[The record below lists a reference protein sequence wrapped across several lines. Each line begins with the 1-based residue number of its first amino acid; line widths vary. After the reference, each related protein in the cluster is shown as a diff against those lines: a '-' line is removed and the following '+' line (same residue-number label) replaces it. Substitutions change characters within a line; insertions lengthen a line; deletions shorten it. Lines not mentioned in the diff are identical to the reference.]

1 MENVDTVK
9 RLFNTIKSV
18 ITPYVTSD
26 YWLLEV
32 PYYNNVGDTLIW
44 QGELDFLSDIP
55 HKCKGAFSFWSKKDP
70 SLLADD
76 LVLFQGGGNFG
87 DLWKDPHEYR
97 KRIMEQNPKCRYFV
111 FPQTIY
117 YRDKENLAKDAEFF
131 SQYDC
136 TICARDNV
144 SYRLLKDNFKNNAIL
159 APDMAFC
166 MNIDRWR
173 ECKSNTASKPIIL
186 KRDDMEFWS
195 TCHLEKIMSSLD
207 ADVADWLP
215 LATRSLEDRVKSIIL
230 RNPRMLGWLFD
241 CYMQSFYRCYL
252 IRSGVRQ
259 LESHGDV
266 FTTRLHACILSILLG
281 KKHVVLFDNAYGKNR
296 SFYDTWL
303 ANCGNV
309 EIMN

>member
-1 MENVDTVK
+1 LENADTVK
-9 RLFNTIKSV
+9 RLSDRIRSV

-44 QGELDFLSDIP
+44 QGELDFLKVIP
-55 HKCKGAFSFWSKKDP
+55 HKCKGAFSFWSKKAP
-70 SLLADD
+70 ALSAGD

-87 DLWKDPHEYR
+87 DLWKEPHEYR
-97 KRIMEQNPKCRYFV
+97 ERIMEQNPKCRYLV

-131 SQYDC
+131 GRYDC

-166 MNIDRWR
+166 MDIDRWR
-173 ECKSNTASKPIIL
+173 ECKSNIAPKPIIL
-186 KRDDMEFWS
+186 KRDDMEFRS
-195 TCHLEKIMSSLD
+195 TCQLEKIMSSLD

-215 LATRSLEDRVKSIIL
+215 LTTRSLEDQVKSIIL
-230 RNPRMLGWLFD
+230 RNPRTLGWLFD
-241 CYMQSFYRCYL
+241 WYMQGFYRRYL

-281 KKHVVLFDNAYGKNR
+281 KKHIVLFDNAYGKNR

-303 ANCGNV
+303 ADCGNV

>member
-9 RLFNTIKSV
+9 RLSDTIRSV
-18 ITPYVTSD
+18 ITPYVSSD

-44 QGELDFLSDIP
+44 QGELDFLSAIP
-55 HKCKGAFSFWSKKDP
+55 HKCKGALSFWSKKAPD
-70 SLLADD
+70 LAVGD

-87 DLWKDPHEYR
+87 DLWKEPHEYR
-97 KRIMEQNPKCRYFV
+97 KRIMEKNPKCRYLV

-131 SQYDC
+131 GQYDC

-166 MNIDRWR
+166 MDIDRWR
-173 ECKSNTASKPIIL
+173 ERKLNAASKPIIL

-215 LATRSLEDRVKSIIL
+215 LTTLSLEDQVKSIIL
-230 RNPRMLGWLFD
+230 RNPRTLDWLFD
-241 CYMQSFYRCYL
+241 WYMQCFYRRYL

-281 KKHVVLFDNAYGKNR
+281 KNHIVLFDNAYGKNR

-303 ANCGNV
+303 VDCASV

>member
-1 MENVDTVK
+1 MKDIDIVK
-9 RLFNTIKSV
+9 RLLGTIRSV
-18 ITPYVTSD
+18 ITPYVTDD

-44 QGELDFLSDIP
+44 QGELDFLSNIP
-55 HKCKGAFSFWSKKDP
+55 HKCKGMFSFWSKKQP
-70 SLLADD
+70 NLLTGD

-97 KRIMEQNPKCRYFV
+97 KRIMVQNPQCRYFI

-131 SQYDC
+131 SRYDC

-144 SYRLLKDNFKNNAIL
+144 SYRLLKDNFKNNAVL

-166 MNIDRWR
+166 IDIDRWR
-173 ECKSNTASKPIIL
+173 ESKLTAASKPIIL
-186 KRDDMEFWS
+186 KRNDMEFHS
-195 TCHLEKIMSSLD
+195 TDQLEKVITSLD
-207 ADVADWLP
+207 ADVADWVP
-215 LATRSLEDRVKSIIL
+215 LTTRSLEDRVKSIIL
-230 RNPRMLGWLFD
+230 RNPRTLGWLFD
-241 CYMQSFYRCYL
+241 RYMQGFYRRYL

-259 LESHGDV
+259 LEYYSDV
-266 FTTRLHACILSILLG
+266 FTTRLHACILSILLR
-281 KKHVVLFDNAYGKNR
+281 KEHIVLFDNAYGKNR

-303 ANCGNV
+303 SDCDNV
-309 EIMN
+309 EIMK